1 MTNEHLHLSDVLETV
16 IYARSPGA
24 GSEPGSGLDAME
36 RFYRE
41 VLGLERV
48 RYTEG
53 RSLMFRLTRGVLLI
67 FNPDETRDQTNEVNG
82 ARIPPHGATG
92 PGHVAFRVTHETI
105 DAWRA
110 RIVNCGVEIES
121 DVRWENGARS
131 VYFRDPAGNSVEL
144 VTPDLWDLPAE
155 P

>member
-1 MTNEHLHLSDVLETV
+1 MANEHLHLSDVLETV
-16 IYARSPGA
+16 IYAHDPN
-24 GSEPGSGLDAME
+24 PGLDAME

-41 VLGLERV
+41 VLGLERM

-67 FNPDETRDQTNEVNG
+67 FNPDATRDQTNEVNG
-82 ARIPPHGATG
+82 ARIPQHGTTG
-92 PGHVAFRVTHETI
+92 PGHVAFRVSHETI

-110 RIVNCGVEIES
+110 RVIERSVEIES
-121 DVRWENGARS
+121 DVRWDNGARS
-131 VYFRDPAGNSVEL
+131 IYFRDPAGNSVEL
-144 VTPDLWDLPAE
+144 VTPDLWDLPAG